1 MKALKNLRQIVDD
14 QKSREHMN
22 SEEESKAKSL
32 VDNST
37 TAKKRNKNKMREV
50 IKSSLLFQKD
60 TPDNKTLRNSFTGE
74 TATPEQREDLLDF
87 HNIGQHEFLKFVM
100 TCTLHL
106 SSAKNTKRKKCKL
119 HTFAKQ
125 KVTKQQ
131 LTNVERQKKIVSL
144 CLRKRLLAQHRL
156 NQLPTQDQYLELPRA
171 IADANEMPH
180 KAEKRNAREFLH
192 ERYEILLP
200 HFPTQD

>member
-1 MKALKNLRQIVDD
+1 MIKLVDD

-87 HNIGQHEFLKFVM
+87 HNIEFLKFVM

-106 SSAKNTKRKKCKL
+106 SSAKNTKRKK
-119 HTFAKQ
+119 
-125 KVTKQQ
+125 
-131 LTNVERQKKIVSL
+131 
-144 CLRKRLLAQHRL
+144 
-156 NQLPTQDQYLELPRA
+156 
-171 IADANEMPH
+171 
-180 KAEKRNAREFLH
+180 NASYIHSPNR
-192 ERYEILLP
+192 R
-200 HFPTQD
+200 